1 MWMAMVATVCRRMA
15 LPLIALL
22 TLLPLSALRA
32 ETLDELYEKAKA
44 EKSLVFYT
52 GAGVAAAK
60 ATAEAFEK
68 RFPGISVTGK
78 GGFSNVLDSEI
89 DQQLK
94 DKKVT
99 TDFVQFQ
106 TIQDYRR
113 WDKAGA
119 LMHFKPDGFDQVLAP
134 MKDKNGA
141 WVAVNAIQM
150 SYGYNSEKVQE
161 ADVPKSALDFLK
173 PQFRGKVVTVYP
185 TDDDATLYNFDLIVG
200 KYGWDYM
207 KKYMANDP
215 YFIQGHRDVA
225 ARLRSGEHF
234 LSFDVTQGGGNLKVA
249 MSQADKT
256 PVFFTAGGIL
266 KNAPHPNA
274 AKLLLTWMLSKGA
287 SQPRRLFPTRGHA
300 ASGGN
305 ACADGCSLRDRLR
318 RFPRRRK
325 ATAGATQTL
334 RSFRRAGGQ
343 QSHAIGAPRG
353 VPVGIRWKLT
363 PRCLVLAQ
371 SGHPDTLN
379 RRLLLG
385 VKRTLRPSC
394 LPRMR
399 RGALRRTLLSW
410 DWRNEMAS
418 AKHQLW

>member
-1 MWMAMVATVCRRMA
+1 MRKLA
-15 LPLIALL
+15 LSLLALL
-22 TLLPLSALRA
+22 ALLPLSARSA

-52 GAGVAAAK
+52 GAGAAAAK

-68 RFPGISVTGK
+68 RFPGIAVTGK

-141 WVAVNAIQM
+141 WVAVNAIPM
-150 SYGYNSEKVQE
+150 FYGYNPEKLQE

-173 PQFRGKVVTVYP
+173 PQFRSKVVTVYP
-185 TDDDATLYNFDLIVG
+185 TDDDATLYNFYLIVQ

-207 KKYMANDP
+207 KKYMTNDP

-225 ARLRSGEHF
+225 ARVRSGETF
-234 LSFDVTQGGGNLKVA
+234 LSFDVTQSGGKLKVA

-274 AKLLLTWMLSKGA
+274 AKLLLTWMLSKEQMGRNPA
-287 SQPRRLFPTRGHA
+287 AYSPRADMAPPAGMPALTDARFANGYRDFLGDGTRLPA
-300 ASGGN
+300 
-305 ACADGCSLRDRLR
+305 LRK
-318 RFPRRRK
+318 RFEAFVGPVVNK
-325 ATAGATQTL
+325 ATQ
-334 RSFRRAGGQ
+334 
-343 QSHAIGAPRG
+343 
-353 VPVGIRWKLT
+353 
-363 PRCLVLAQ
+363 
-371 SGHPDTLN
+371 
-379 RRLLLG
+379 
-385 VKRTLRPSC
+385 
-394 LPRMR
+394 
-399 RGALRRTLLSW
+399 
-410 DWRNEMAS
+410 
-418 AKHQLW
+418 

>member
-141 WVAVNAIQM
+141 WVAVYAIPM

-185 TDDDATLYNFDLIVG
+185 TDDDATLYNFRLNRGKVRLGLYEEIYGERSLFHSGASRRRGPSAIGRTFSQLRCHPGRRQPEGRHVASGQDASLLHRRRHSKECAASKCRKAAADL
-200 KYGWDYM
+200 
-207 KKYMANDP
+207 
-215 YFIQGHRDVA
+215 DV
-225 ARLRSGEHF
+225 E
-234 LSFDVTQGGGNLKVA
+234 Q
-249 MSQADKT
+249 
-256 PVFFTAGGIL
+256 
-266 KNAPHPNA
+266 
-274 AKLLLTWMLSKGA
+274 GA

-305 ACADGCSLRDRLR
+305 AYADGCSLRDRLR

-343 QSHAIGAPRG
+343 QSYAIGAPRG

>member
-52 GAGVAAAK
+52 GAGAAAAK

-99 TDFVQFQ
+99 TDFLQFQ

-141 WVAVNAIQM
+141 WVAVNAIPM

-185 TDDDATLYNFDLIVG
+185 TDDDATLYNFDLIVR

-225 ARLRSGEHF
+225 ARLRSGEDF
-234 LSFDVTQGGGNLKVA
+234 LSFDVTQSGGNLKVA

-256 PVFFTAGGIL
+256 PVFFTEGDCRRYAS
-266 KNAPHPNA
+266 AS
-274 AKLLLTWMLSKGA
+274 KLSSGRWSTK
-287 SQPRRLFPTRGHA
+287 PR
-300 ASGGN
+300 N
-305 ACADGCSLRDRLR
+305 
-318 RFPRRRK
+318 
-325 ATAGATQTL
+325 
-334 RSFRRAGGQ
+334 RRA
-343 QSHAIGAPRG
+343 ARRPRG
-353 VPVGIRWKLT
+353 YPLKADSSMSAFGT
-363 PRCLVLAQ
+363 
-371 SGHPDTLN
+371 
-379 RRLLLG
+379 
-385 VKRTLRPSC
+385 KRTSTVVVEQEAVVCRTIIQVPTLDSHSEMHAWISPIYMRSQSQATRPS
-394 LPRMR
+394 R
-399 RGALRRTLLSW
+399 SW
-410 DWRNEMAS
+410 
-418 AKHQLW
+418 